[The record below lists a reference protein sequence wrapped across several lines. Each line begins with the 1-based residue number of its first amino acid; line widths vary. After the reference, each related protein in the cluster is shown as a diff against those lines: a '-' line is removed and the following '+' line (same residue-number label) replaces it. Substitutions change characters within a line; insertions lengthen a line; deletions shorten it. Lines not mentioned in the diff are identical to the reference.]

1 MTRLRYVVSISF
13 LLLAIPISLTAQTT
27 IPGQTLYGTVNWT
40 SSMNPILVTGD
51 ITIDDN
57 ATLNIG
63 PGCDVRFQE
72 YSDDTHWGWDITRS
86 EIIVYGTLNVN
97 GTAPGLVVLTST
109 GTKPE
114 GWFGIIFS
122 GDSASGTIQ
131 YANIDHSVFGINFTA
146 LDTMLATSATDC
158 LIHDVGMGMYFDNS
172 SSPAVADCTVI
183 NAEIAFG
190 CWGWDT
196 APAIVNCNTSG
207 LTGRAMAV
215 YATEG
220 TQPVFTGCAFSSGSV
235 DLDWSADAVL
245 IDTTIADAVNGIIG
259 REFRE
264 FAGFKFPSDCSLTV
278 NNCNVIGT
286 GNKGNGIAWD
296 DNLNIL
302 TVEYSRIGG
311 FLRNVYPRWGSIDP
325 KAGIVHVVGP
335 RFVTPCYGTC
345 TGGDDV
351 FLIDSGVNFYS
362 IGARIG
368 MTVYNDT
375 DGSSGTVVDV
385 ISIPSSPITYN
396 TLQTSGMSSGTNDAG
411 DIYHFLPLASYNNI
425 DMGDLGTPNPYRY
438 WPPGHVPSVGQNE
451 FYGAQA
457 PAVPPVVNFELEAG
471 SQDPPSLYQLEVWA
485 EGCWWVTD
493 NDAVID
499 RYILDYEENHNV
511 GKVHYIP
518 HRTPDEKRTYSVSGA
533 IEDSL
538 GDPVEGVRVSVDIS
552 AQFPGHTVLAAT
564 TDASGYY
571 TIYGLLPS
579 ATSYTVVPQKL
590 GYTFTPPSRTVI
602 IDAANP
608 SDVTGQDF
616 VAVLPAPVITSA
628 SRADGADG
636 GDYGLPGRTNW
647 GIEGQTTEIV
657 VTGINFRETPSLFL
671 RGPFPGSNDTAC
683 SNVEFVSSTKL
694 TAVVS
699 AGMEVGD
706 YAVKV
711 VNPDGQE
718 YVWGDAGTP
727 GFTIVPP
734 PPPQVTNVSP
744 NPINNGYSGTLSIT
758 GRNFVAGCSVGID
771 GCTWSSLTPE
781 NDGTSLIVSYQPLAI
796 SVGTWPVIV
805 TNPDGQTSNDN
816 VTLRVL
822 GAVPTPTPTR
832 TPTPPPTPTPTP
844 TPIPPTPTPIPKYPR
859 IQPHTNAASYLKG
872 DSISL
877 SVEMW
882 PDAGNAFNNL
892 GDLYIA
898 VRPPA
903 GGLLFLSNGRWQ
915 KSPAALYRKLVIGA
929 HSTVPLGSFK
939 IGRSFPTGAY
949 TLYGVLT
956 LPGGSVF
963 NPVQWRSGLGSST
976 FTVSTPF
983 L

>member
-1 MTRLRYVVSISF
+1 MMRLWCFVSASF
-13 LLLAIPISLTAQTT
+13 LSLAIPLSLTAQTT
-27 IPGQTLYGTVNWT
+27 IHGQTLYGTVNWT

-72 YSDDTHWGWDITRS
+72 NSDDTHWGWDITRS

-97 GTAPGLVVLTST
+97 GAASELVVLTST
-109 GTKPE
+109 GTKAE

-146 LDTMLATSATDC
+146 LDAMLATTATDC
-158 LIHDVGMGMYFDNS
+158 LIHDVGEGMYFDNS
-172 SSPAVADCTVI
+172 SSPNITDCTVI
-183 NAEIAFG
+183 NASTAFS
-190 CWGWDT
+190 CWGYT
-196 APAIVNCNTSG
+196 APAITNCNTFG
-207 LTGRAMAV
+207 LAGAARAV

-220 TQPVFTGCAFSSGSV
+220 THPVFIGCAFSSGSV
-235 DLDWSADAVL
+235 ELDGGADVVL
-245 IDTTIADAVNGIIG
+245 FDTTVAETENGIIG
-259 REFRE
+259 YEFRG
-264 FAGFKFPSDCSLTV
+264 FAGSKLPADCSLTIS
-278 NNCNVIGT
+278 NCSIIGT
-286 GNKGNGIAWD
+286 GNKGNGIEWD
-296 DNLNIL
+296 DNLRML

-311 FLRNVYPRWGSIDP
+311 FLKNVFPRWGSIDP
-325 KAGIVHVVGP
+325 EAGIAHVVGP
-335 RFVTPCYGTC
+335 RFASPYYGTC
-345 TGGDDV
+345 TGGSDV
-351 FLIDSGVNFYS
+351 YLIDSSVNFQT

-375 DGSSGTVVDV
+375 DGSSGTVVDI
-385 ISIPSSPITYN
+385 ISIPSSPVTYN
-396 TLQTSGMSSGTNDAG
+396 TLQTSGMSSGTNDNG
-411 DIYHFLPLASYNNI
+411 DIYHFQTLADYNNI
-425 DMGDLGTPNPYRY
+425 DMGDLGAPNPYRN
-438 WPPGHVPSVGQNE
+438 WPPGHVPSNGENE
-451 FYGAQA
+451 FYGVQA
-457 PAVPPVVNFELEAG
+457 PAAPPVVNFELEAS
-471 SQDPPSLYQLEVWA
+471 SQDPPNLYQLDVWA

-493 NDAVID
+493 NNDVIS
-499 RYILDYEENHNV
+499 RYILDHAENENV
-511 GKVHYIP
+511 GMVHYIP

-538 GDPVEGVRVSVDIS
+538 GDPVEGVRVYVDIS

-579 ATSYTVVPQKL
+579 ATSYSIVPQKL
-590 GYTFTPPSRTVI
+590 GYTFTPPSRTVS
-602 IDAANP
+602 IDPANP
-608 SDVTGQDF
+608 SDIAGQDF
-616 VAVLPAPVITSA
+616 VAMLPAPSITSV

-647 GIEGQTTEIV
+647 GIEGRITEIV

-671 RGPFPGSNDTAC
+671 TGPFPGSNDTAC
-683 SNVEFVSSTKL
+683 SDVKFVSTTKL

-699 AGMEVGD
+699 AGMDVGD

-711 VNPDGQE
+711 VNPDAQE
-718 YVWGDAGTP
+718 YVWGDAATP

-734 PPPQVTNVSP
+734 PPPQVTNISP
-744 NPINNGYSGTLSIT
+744 NPINNRYSGTLTIT
-758 GRNFVAGCSVGID
+758 GRNFIAGCSVNID
-771 GCTWSSLTPE
+771 GYTWSSLTPE
-781 NDGTSLIVSYQPLAI
+781 HDGTSLLVSYQPLTI

-805 TNPDGQTSNDN
+805 TNPGGQASNNN
-816 VTLRVL
+816 VTLSVL
-822 GAVPTPTPTR
+822 GAVPTPTPTL
-832 TPTPPPTPTPTP
+832 TQTPPPTATPTRTPTPTP
-844 TPIPPTPTPIPKYPR
+844 TPKYPR
-859 IQPHTNAASYLKG
+859 IQPRTNAVNYLRG
-872 DSISL
+872 DTLSL

-882 PDAGNAFNNL
+882 PNSNVLNNR

-898 VRPPA
+898 ARPP
-903 GGLLFLSNGRWQ
+903 GGSMLFLSKGKWQ
-915 KSPAALYRKLVIGA
+915 KSPAALYKDLVIGV
-929 HSTVPLGSFK
+929 HSVVPLGSFK
-939 IGRSFPTGAY
+939 IGQSFPTGVY

-956 LPGGSVF
+956 APGGSVF
-963 NPVQWRSGLGSST
+963 NPAQWRSGLGTST